1 MLPSNLTTSVTVLD
15 TPLYL
20 APEARLDL
28 FSTSQKDVLFC
39 HYRAPYF
46 AYEITSRRW
55 GITQG
60 CCNHWD
66 CPRCGQARARKE
78 YGRIVEGCR
87 TLEHD
92 HELYFITLTCKG
104 KSLKL
109 ADAMKGYLTWTNR
122 LLSALRADAKKRGV
136 LWSYVQVTE
145 QQGRGHPHSHVLTSY
160 FPEDMKHGFKQSYA
174 TNTQGRREYTQKP
187 CIRSDYLS
195 HRVVSSGL
203 GEQYDI
209 SIVNKVEGASRYVAK
224 YLFHPDMFKAKY
236 PKGWKRVRYS
246 QNFPILPKK
255 QSDAMVLLTAEDW
268 RLLSCKAVLLV
279 ANDQAA
285 YDEARYNLH
294 NADCILSRRFAS
306 DNKSNVNLID

>member
-1 MLPSNLTTSVTVLD
+1 M
-15 TPLYL
+15 
-20 APEARLDL
+20 
-28 FSTSQKDVLFC
+28 LFC

-46 AYEITSRRW
+46 AWEVTPKTW

-66 CPRCGQARARKE
+66 CPKCGQQRARVE

-87 TLEHD
+87 ALEAE

-136 LWSYVQVTE
+136 YWAYAQVTE
-145 QQGRGHPHSHVLTSY
+145 QQGRGHPHSHVLTTYS
-160 FPEDMKHGFKQSYA
+160 PVNMEQGFKKSYV
-174 TNTQGRREYTQKP
+174 TDTTGKRVYTRVP

-195 HRVVSSGL
+195 RRVVSAGL

-209 SIVNKVEGASRYVAK
+209 SIVNSSEGASRYVAK

-236 PKGWKRVRYS
+236 PDGWKRIRYS
-246 QNFPILPKK
+246 QSFPKLPDRK
-255 QSDAMVLLTAEDW
+255 SSAMVLLSADDW
-268 RLLSCKAVLLV
+268 RILAQKATVISCSDTMAES
-279 ANDQAA
+279 
-285 YDEARYNLH
+285 EARWQLRGS
-294 NADCILSRRFAS
+294 DCLFKTRLPEQVAG
-306 DNKSNVNLID
+306 L